1 MRTIL
6 NYLKG
11 DKVIWVITILLMG
24 ISLLCVY
31 SFVPILVRTEGGSP
45 YGYMFKHLVYIV
57 IGLIIMY
64 WLHLRDPKKLEKA
77 SKFIFVCTIALL
89 IFTFFY
95 GVSINNATRWVRV
108 PVIGLTFQSSDF
120 AKLALIIFLAHRLV
134 SKRDK
139 VHSWKEGFLPIVLPI
154 LIICALIA
162 KDNFSTSG
170 LLFLVCVMML
180 FIGKVP
186 LGKFLAFI
194 GSGIAILG
202 ATILIHIAF
211 PALHLLPRFDTW
223 MSRLSSA
230 YGGKTTESMQ
240 AMKAQ
245 LAIYNGGYTGVG
257 VGQGELKRY
266 TPQAYAD
273 FFYSSFVEEFGMI
286 VAFLIIFIYLILF
299 YRILKIA
306 LNAKTLFE
314 TYVSIGIGLLILSAA
329 MVNMLVCTGIMPV
342 TGQNMPFLSMG
353 GTAMVMNCI
362 ALGIVLSISRKNKE
376 GVSLSKTE
384 NNTYE

>member
-1 MRTIL
+1 MKTIL

-11 DKVIWVITILLMG
+11 DKVIWVIAILLMG

-45 YGYMFKHLVYIV
+45 YGYLFKHLIYILL
-57 IGLIIMY
+57 GLFIMY
-64 WLHLRDPKKLEKA
+64 WLHLRDPKKIEKA
-77 SKFIFVCTIALL
+77 SKFIFVCTIGLL

-108 PVIGLTFQSSDF
+108 PIIGLTFQSSGF
-120 AKLALIIFLAHRLV
+120 AKLALIIFLAHRMV

-139 VHSWKEGFLPIVLPI
+139 MDSWKEGFLPIILPI
-154 LIICALIA
+154 IIICALIA
-162 KDNFSTSG
+162 KDNFSTAG
-170 LLFLVCVMML
+170 VLFLVCVGML
-180 FIGKVP
+180 FVGKIP
-186 LGKFLAFI
+186 FGKFMVFI
-194 GSGIAILG
+194 GSGVAILG
-202 ATILIHIAF
+202 VAILVHLVF
-211 PALHLLPRFDTW
+211 PALNLLPRFDTW
-223 MSRLSSA
+223 MSRLTSA
-230 YGGKTTESMQ
+230 YGGESSGSRQ

-273 FFYSSFVEEFGMI
+273 FFYSSFVEEFGVI
-286 VAFLIIFIYLILF
+286 LAAFLVFIYLILF
-299 YRILKIA
+299 YRILRIA
-306 LNAKTLFE
+306 LNAKSLFE
-314 TYVSIGIGLLILSAA
+314 TYVTIGIGLLILSEA

-353 GTAMVMNCI
+353 GTAMIINSL
-362 ALGIVLSISRKNKE
+362 ALGIVLAVSRKNKE
-376 GVSLSKTE
+376 GESLLSQK
-384 NNTYE
+384 NNYE